1 MKQYAVIHA
10 VAGLFEGYSDTT
22 CEFFPDRGLA
32 DKHVKQLLDAYRKDE
47 MCVNIDHRELDIYVT
62 LTRDY
67 EDYHACVPSDMEH
80 DDWVAENM
88 DDVSVEVFRVIELDM
103 SNRSDSTESCWLTWD
118 QQDATQAWDY
128 FPLCMSLVARVSSDI
143 NDGVS
148 GESHKTFDPWVVDQL
163 NDFIQSVYYRN
174 HASSTLTTT
183 QCTLSVSPNP
193 KTLTAMTRHEKLTRY
208 VEAVIEGMDY
218 KDMYEYMYRNLLYDL
233 EHSMTDEE
241 LDEAYNEYFEDN
253 DE

>member
-47 MCVNIDHRELDIYVT
+47 MCVNIDHREDDIYVT

-67 EDYHACVPSDMEH
+67 ENYHACVPSDMEH
-80 DDWVAENM
+80 DDYVAEFM
-88 DDVSVEVFRVIELDM
+88 DDVSVEVFRIIEID
-103 SNRSDSTESCWLTWD
+103 NAYRKDTTESVWLTWD
-118 QQDATQAWDY
+118 QLDATQAWDY
-128 FPLCMSLVARVSSDI
+128 YPLCMSLVARVSSDI

-163 NDFIQSVYYRN
+163 NDFIQSVYKLN
-174 HASSTLTTT
+174 HASIDIDDY
-183 QCTLSVSPNP
+183 VMHAFRIP
-193 KTLTAMTRHEKLTRY
+193 KPK
-208 VEAVIEGMDY
+208 
-218 KDMYEYMYRNLLYDL
+218 
-233 EHSMTDEE
+233 
-241 LDEAYNEYFEDN
+241 NEQ
-253 DE
+253 